1 MLPSS
6 PAWAGF
12 SRRTDLL
19 WDGTFRIV
27 DPRGFGT
34 NARIQTCRFSPRTR
48 LFRVSIAT
56 VRVPAKINLCLGV
69 GPLRDDGYHPLAT
82 VYQAV
87 GLHDEVRATSRA
99 DDEINVVM
107 HSELD
112 VRTELA
118 TVPEDDNNLA
128 VKAARLLRDH
138 TGFVGGVDMAIRKVI
153 PVAGGMA
160 GGSADAAA
168 ALVACNDAWGT
179 GLARTDLE
187 KLAAKLGSD
196 VPFLLHG
203 GIAVG
208 GGRGE
213 TISPVLARG
222 SYHWVFAVAAEGL
235 STAAVYAE
243 FDRLNADGKVPEPS
257 VPDALLAALRAGDP
271 EALGATLSNDL
282 TEAALSLRPE
292 LQDTLEVGIEAGVLG
307 AILSGSGPTAMFLA
321 SDEQHSL
328 DIAFALTSATT
339 CADVIQSHGPVPGA
353 RLA

>member
-1 MLPSS
+1 MTS
-6 PAWAGF
+6 A
-12 SRRTDLL
+12 
-19 WDGTFRIV
+19 
-27 DPRGFGT
+27 
-34 NARIQTCRFSPRTR
+34 NA
-48 LFRVSIAT
+48 
-56 VRVPAKINLCLGV
+56 RVPAKINLCLGV
-69 GPLRDDGYHPLAT
+69 GPVREDGYHPLAT

-87 GLHDEVRATSRA
+87 GLHDEVRAVTRR
-99 DDEINVVM
+99 DDKVTVVV

-112 VRTELA
+112 VMDENA

-128 VKAARLLRDH
+128 VRAARLLRDR
-138 TGFVGGVDMAIRKVI
+138 TGVTQGVDLSIRKVI

-168 ALVACNDAWGT
+168 SLVACNEAWGT
-179 GLARTDLE
+179 GLSRSALE
-187 KLAAKLGSD
+187 ELAAELGSD

-222 SYHWVFAVAAEGL
+222 SYSWVFATAHEGL

-243 FDRLNADGKVPEPS
+243 FDRLNAGSEVPMPT

-271 EALGATLSNDL
+271 DALGAALSNDL
-282 TEAALSLRPE
+282 TDAALSLRPE
-292 LQDTLEVGIEAGVLG
+292 LADTLAVGIEAGALG

-321 SDEQHSL
+321 NDDQHGL
-328 DIAFALTSATT
+328 DIAFALTSASD
-339 CADVIQSHGPVPGA
+339 CADVIQSRGPVAGA
-353 RLA
+353 RLT